1 MARMPDAL
9 NSDVAF
15 RRDGLPESGRACP
28 VALARQKRYFAQV
41 DWHVLYLRPRCEKK
55 MAEFCR
61 MRGFA
66 FYLPLR
72 RETKIYQ
79 RRKVTVEKPVFPGY
93 LFAPFDADGRV
104 ALLKS
109 NNIVRILKPAS
120 RRLLLYELAQIRR
133 ALQTDPTLSTC
144 AALKAGHRVR
154 ILTGPFMGIEGVVD
168 SLRGKT
174 KVCLN
179 VEMIGRA
186 VAVELDREFLELM
199 GDGR

>member
-1 MARMPDAL
+1 
-9 NSDVAF
+9 
-15 RRDGLPESGRACP
+15 
-28 VALARQKRYFAQV
+28 
-41 DWHVLYLRPRCEKK
+41 

-61 MRGFA
+61 LRGFA

-109 NNIVRILKPAS
+109 NNIVRILKPAN
-120 RRLLLYELAQIRR
+120 RRRLLYELAQIRR

-154 ILTGPFMGIEGVVD
+154 ILTGPFMGIEGVVK
-168 SLRGKT
+168 SLKGKT
-174 KVCLN
+174 KICLN

-186 VAVELDREFLELM
+186 VAVEMDREFLELM